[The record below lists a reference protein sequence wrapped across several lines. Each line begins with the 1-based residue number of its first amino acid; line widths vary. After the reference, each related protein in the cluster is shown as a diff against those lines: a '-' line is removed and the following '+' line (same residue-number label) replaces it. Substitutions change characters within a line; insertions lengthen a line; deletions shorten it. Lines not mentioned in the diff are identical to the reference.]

1 MHGGTVRAIG
11 YVPGT
16 PFLALRE
23 CQVSSRAPTFLAALS
38 RLQRITVDMGF
49 DLTIAA
55 KRDPTEGR
63 EPVFER
69 GRSPTKTLTFHASGA
84 FSHED
89 GVALASAIDDALA
102 PDFCAYIVCLEAVD
116 NVDES
121 ALLTFAQWIRGRRDE
136 GLDLRLCAVE
146 PHVHHLLEDVGEAGD
161 ALMPLAQ
168 ATDTTPRRRVD
179 TRLDAPKASS

>member
-1 MHGGTVRAIG
+1 VSAAPQSLNR
-11 YVPGT
+11 

-23 CQVSSRAPTFLAALS
+23 CQASSRAPGFLAALS
-38 RLQRITVDMGF
+38 RPQRITVDMGF
-49 DLTIAA
+49 ELTIAA

-69 GRSPTKTLTFHASGA
+69 GSSLAKAKTVTFHASGA
-84 FSHED
+84 FSHEN
-89 GVALASAIDDALA
+89 GAALARAIDDALA
-102 PDFCAYIVCLEAVD
+102 PEFCAYIVCLEAVD
-116 NVDES
+116 NVGES
-121 ALLTFAQWIRGRRDE
+121 ALLTFAQWIRCRRDE
-136 GLDLRLCAVE
+136 GSDLRLCAVE

-179 TRLDAPKASS
+179 THLDAPKASS

>member
-1 MHGGTVRAIG
+1 
-11 YVPGT
+11 
-16 PFLALRE
+16 
-23 CQVSSRAPTFLAALS
+23 
-38 RLQRITVDMGF
+38 MGF
-49 DLTIAA
+49 ELTVAA

-63 EPVFER
+63 GPVFER
-69 GRSPTKTLTFHASGA
+69 GSSPAKTLSFHASGA

-89 GVALASAIDDALA
+89 GAALARAIDDALA
-102 PDFCAYIVCLEAVD
+102 PEFCAYIVCLEAVD

-136 GLDLRLCAVE
+136 GIDLRLCAVE

-179 TRLDAPKASS
+179 LHLDAPQASS

>member
-1 MHGGTVRAIG
+1 MPGKLTARRA
-11 YVPGT
+11 
-16 PFLALRE
+16 
-23 CQVSSRAPTFLAALS
+23 FLAA
-38 RLQRITVDMGF
+38 F
-49 DLTIAA
+49 AA

-63 EPVFER
+63 GPVVER
-69 GRSPTKTLTFHASGA
+69 GSSPTKTVTFHASGG

-89 GVALASAIDDALA
+89 GTALARAIDEAIA
-102 PDFCAYIVCLEAVD
+102 TEFCAYIVCLEAVG
-116 NVDES
+116 NVEES

-146 PHVHHLLEDVGEAGD
+146 PHMHHLLEDVGEAGD

-179 TRLDAPKASS
+179 LHLDAPKASS